1 MASFLAAMVS
11 CNWLASASSRSKDCS
26 SASMSKASSSYAG
39 GSSAGALFVAV
50 ESSEC
55 RWCCPTAGIS
65 SKFSKRM
72 GWSGELAAVRLNS
85 LVRGAVGI
93 VMRVKPRVVAEASTD
108 SMRRLTRCV
117 TCVVL
122 GREGSDGEAVDV
134 SPDRATRSEC
144 ERPRR
149 SNAVMWR
156 VSGATTN
163 APGVDEC
170 SVHLRSSGDSLTE
183 MLEDVGSIDW
193 STRTSKT

>member
-50 ESSEC
+50 ESSE
-55 RWCCPTAGIS
+55 WCCPTAGIS

-72 GWSGELAAVRLNS
+72 GWSGKLADVRLNT
-85 LVRGAVGI
+85 LVRGAVGV

-117 TCVVL
+117 TSVVL

-149 SNAVMWR
+149 SKAVMWR

-163 APGVDEC
+163 APGIVKC
-170 SVHLRSSGDSLTE
+170 SVHLRSSGDSLTV